1 MRHMQNSVQQICR
14 SQAVVRQNSYK
25 CAKHLDDAKK
35 MQVQKAVQENL
46 HGVSPEV
53 IDVEGDPTDGA
64 RKEKSNASTNKI
76 ASNEK
81 CYFPKTPTRKG
92 YKGKKNQYLRKLMP
106 QRHVH
111 QEVRLKR
118 KGWSPN
124 NIQKK
129 QVVIIF
135 YNMCDT
141 FWVCSC
147 WLFKPASRNHCWSL
161 HCTCPSG
168 EFLREDCIAQIIYRL

>member
-64 RKEKSNASTNKI
+64 RKEKRDESKEQEQNALGLYRGDGAVVPYEIKGEKPKAKVQLDDETTRLWTKLLMGKGDKNGDEDMNK
-76 ASNEK
+76 SKEK
-81 CYFPKTPTRKG
+81 WWEEERKVFRG
-92 YKGKKNQYLRKLMP
+92 RVDSYNVCMQLVQGK
-106 QRHVH
+106 
-111 QEVRLKR
+111 
-118 KGWSPN
+118 SPSA
-124 NIQKK
+124 
-129 QVVIIF
+129 F
-135 YNMCDT
+135 
-141 FWVCSC
+141 
-147 WLFKPASRNHCWSL
+147 
-161 HCTCPSG
+161 
-168 EFLREDCIAQIIYRL
+168 

>member
-64 RKEKSNASTNKI
+64 RKDKNNASTNKI

-81 CYFPKTPTRKG
+81 
-92 YKGKKNQYLRKLMP
+92 
-106 QRHVH
+106 
-111 QEVRLKR
+111 
-118 KGWSPN
+118 
-124 NIQKK
+124 
-129 QVVIIF
+129 
-135 YNMCDT
+135 
-141 FWVCSC
+141 
-147 WLFKPASRNHCWSL
+147 
-161 HCTCPSG
+161 
-168 EFLREDCIAQIIYRL
+168 

>member
-64 RKEKSNASTNKI
+64 RKDKNNASTNKI

-118 KGWSPN
+118 KG
-124 NIQKK
+124 
-129 QVVIIF
+129 
-135 YNMCDT
+135 
-141 FWVCSC
+141 
-147 WLFKPASRNHCWSL
+147 
-161 HCTCPSG
+161 
-168 EFLREDCIAQIIYRL
+168 